1 MSEVQSADTAH
12 TFSVNRLAPPEPAV
26 FLHCAIFV
34 NRNTILSAETFR
46 LESFQG
52 QESVSELFE
61 FQLELSANSDG
72 ANAVAMRFD
81 ELIGRAITVGIG
93 KYTSADGSIDQ
104 FKAAI
109 EGSAPVTS
117 NLSLF
122 NGIVTSFAVKNR
134 GSYSISMKP
143 ALHRLNLTNHYR
155 VFHRKTVWEMIQALL
170 DEHNVAY
177 APLAQTQSNLAA
189 SRRQDWMQAGETD
202 FEFLKRLMSKA
213 LLHFYFAH
221 TGTGQ
226 TVVFS
231 NQAQYPEIMPGAMP
245 VRYTFTDTRALS
257 LEQDDVVT
265 GFSMK
270 KSLGST
276 GVHGVLTQQDGAWL
290 HNRIVQFNSFYAD
303 EGDDTQLLPFNLYK
317 SYQYGCSKDEA
328 QVFSSA
334 TQSTLDGS
342 RSELSGTSNCAA
354 FRVGHRF
361 SLTSGAGPTNP
372 SVPFLDNGSFVL
384 TMVSHRA
391 NADGN
396 YENEFQA
403 GDAAFLITPYSIQST
418 QQGAVLAEVVS
429 GATAPVQNPV
439 DFGAVSSFNAAQ
451 STFTDSMNAAP
462 FPQIGVYVRFSTAA
476 KDDPSVWV
484 KLSSSMQTAPTVGS
498 IVIVARAQDESELP
512 EIQNI
517 IQTNG
522 SELVVPSGWLSNTH
536 VGSNYSTSYGDN
548 QNISYGKYSIPDLSQ
563 ATRIVTNAYHTG
575 RFGNASFAQGASY
588 SFSTAD
594 SAAPGASPNAGEL
607 YGSGAVAGDILSA
620 AESFG
625 STYSRQIGTVSYNH
639 SHFDQSISNSWIET
653 EESTRYTGNSV
664 SVSTGITSTSTT
676 TLAASTTNTNI
687 GVSTNVSTTG
697 QTFTTSISGD
707 VVESITVGNTTRS
720 TTNGDLIETSI
731 AGNTTRTSTS
741 GNIIETSV
749 IGNTVRDST
758 SGNVEETSVTGDTIR
773 NSISGDLEETIV
785 TGAVTRTVTNGM
797 TVEDH
802 VNCGETIT
810 KVNGVVQQDETK
822 GAATIMVTVGDTTR
836 IETSG
841 ATSNIVTM
849 AEATTVET
857 AGPGAKVSNND
868 ETPHVDNIVTRIH
881 MIEATIIFM

>member
-1 MSEVQSADTAH
+1 MSDTQSVDTTRA
-12 TFSVNRLAPPEPAV
+12 FSVNRLASPEPAV

-34 NRNTILSAETFR
+34 DRNTILGAETFR
-46 LESFQG
+46 LERFEG
-52 QESVSELFE
+52 QESVSEPFG
-61 FQLELSANSDG
+61 FQLELSADSDG
-72 ANAVAMRFD
+72 SNAFSLRFD
-81 ELIGRAITVGIG
+81 QLIGRSITIGVG
-93 KYTSADGSIDQ
+93 KHTDADGSADQ

-109 EGSAPVTS
+109 EGSAS
-117 NLSLF
+117 ASSSLSLF

-134 GSYSISMKP
+134 GAYSISMKP
-143 ALHRLNLTNHYR
+143 ALHRLTLTNHYR

-170 DEHNVAY
+170 DEHNIAY
-177 APLAQTQSNLAA
+177 APLAQTQYNLAA
-189 SRRQDWMQAGETD
+189 NRRQDWMQAGETD

-213 LLHFYFAH
+213 LLHFYFVH
-221 TGTGQ
+221 SGTGQ
-226 TVVFS
+226 TLIFS
-231 NQAQYPEIMPGAMP
+231 NQAQYPEVEPGGRR

-265 GFSMK
+265 EFSMK
-270 KSLGST
+270 QSLAST

-290 HNRIVQFNSFYAD
+290 HNRIVQFNSFDAD
-303 EGDDTQLLPFNLYK
+303 AGEDARLLPFNLYK

-328 QVFSSA
+328 QIFSSA

-342 RSELSGTSNCAA
+342 RGELSGTSNCAN

-361 SLTSGAGPTNP
+361 ALTSGAGPTNP
-372 SVPFLDNGSFVL
+372 SVPFLDNGAFVL
-384 TMVSHRA
+384 TMVSHQA
-391 NADGN
+391 TADGEYQN
-396 YENEFQA
+396 QFQA
-403 GDAAFLITPYSIQST
+403 GDAAFSITPYSIQST

-439 DFGAVSSFNAAQ
+439 DFGSTASFDTGQ
-451 STFTDSMNAAP
+451 STFTDSLSSAP

-476 KDDPSVWV
+476 KDDPSVWI
-484 KLSSSMQTAPTVGS
+484 KLSSSMQTAPTIGS
-498 IVIVARAQDESELP
+498 IVVVARAQDESELP

-563 ATRIVTNAYHTG
+563 ATRIVTNAYQTG
-575 RFGNASFAQGASY
+575 WFGNASFSQGASY
-588 SFSTAD
+588 SFSAAD
-594 SAAPGASPNAGEL
+594 SAAPGASSNPGEL
-607 YGSGAVAGDILSA
+607 YGSSSPAGDVLSA
-620 AESFG
+620 SESFG
-625 STYSRQIGTVSYNH
+625 STYGRQIGTVSYNH
-639 SHFDQSISNSWIET
+639 SHFEQSISNSWIET

-664 SVSTGITSTSTT
+664 SVSTGVTSTSTT

-687 GVSTNVSTTG
+687 GVNTNISTTG

-707 VVESITVGNTTRS
+707 VVESITVGNTTR
-720 TTNGDLIETSI
+720 TTTSGDLIETSI

-749 IGNTVRDST
+749 IGNTIRDTT
-758 SGNVEETSVTGDTIR
+758 SGNVEETSLTGDTIR

-822 GAATIMVTVGDTTR
+822 GAATIVVTVGDTTR

-841 ATSNIVTM
+841 ATSNIITM